1 MTHLVTLIPTPA
13 TPLFRAA
20 VLGGL
25 AATLLI
31 PGPLRSQSHDHAGM
45 EAAAPAASLVATA
58 ADALA
63 GQAAFETIAAV
74 VRRLEADPSTD
85 WSRVDIEA
93 LRRHLVDMDRVMME
107 AGVEATP
114 LPGGAR
120 FAGYGHRTRCRLDP
134 ANGHSARAG
143 ALGQPPVPRCRH
155 RHGSRG
161 GPRGD
166 GRWEI

>member
-1 MTHLVTLIPTPA
+1 
-13 TPLFRAA
+13 
-20 VLGGL
+20 
-25 AATLLI
+25 
-31 PGPLRSQSHDHAGM
+31 M

-93 LRRHLVDMDRVMME
+93 LRRPLVDMDRVMME

-120 FAGYGHRTRCRLDP
+120 FAVTGTGP
-134 ANGHSARAG
+134 AVGSIQRMVTAHARALSGSPLYRAAVTGTEAG
-143 ALGQPPVPRCRH
+143 AVLEVTAADGSPGTAAKIRGLGFAGLLTIDDHHAPHHVMLASGAAPPGH
-155 RHGSRG
+155 
-161 GPRGD
+161 
-166 GRWEI
+166 